1 VNNSGSSVAFVLL
14 IFIGLPLALVTG
26 IIGASTEDSREKD
39 RTILYCINSPEQCKI
54 EYTYLKLKEKQK

>member
-1 VNNSGSSVAFVLL
+1 MNNSGSSVAFVLL